1 MDIRSDMG
9 AFVGTLLPEAWEVL
23 FPINISPQEFL
34 TLKKRLGGFGEAS
47 KSFSLDSILSSSS
60 PLSPSGGPS
69 GPSGGGVSGG
79 VSGGTRDAAFA
90 EIELILRVK
99 KMLNVFL
106 VQGAGVGEL
115 LFAGCSRKGMMEEKV
130 LITVTSDR

>member
-79 VSGGTRDAAFA
+79 RRDAAFA
-90 EIELILRVK
+90 EMELIQRVK